1 MFTGLP
7 MLSEEQI
14 KKIISA
20 NESLQVQ
27 LADANAML
35 AAREQE
41 IDYLNTELNEAV
53 ALRSRLD
60 GQENEIESIKNRL
73 GQNQLAAKGAEE
85 REIELQQELTEMALL
100 KRQYNELL
108 QDYAYLQSQ
117 YKEILNEIS
126 FLKERNL
133 QLEKFASLVGE
144 LQSKLENSLLERD
157 SLQQRI
163 RILEAGVYLKEI

>member
-1 MFTGLP
+1 

-41 IDYLNTELNEAV
+41 IEYLSTELAESI
-53 ALRSRLD
+53 ALRSKLD
-60 GQENEIESIKNRL
+60 GQNAQLESI
-73 GQNQLAAKGAEE
+73 QNQLDEKQLAVKGAEE
-85 REIELQQELTEMALL
+85 REVELHHELTEMALL
-100 KRQYNELL
+100 NKQYNELL

-117 YKEILNEIS
+117 FKDIQAQLIDMQQ
-126 FLKERNL
+126 RNL
-133 QLEKFASLVGE
+133 ELEQATAGIGE
-144 LQSKLENSLLERD
+144 LQSRLEI
-157 SLQQRI
+157 SLQ
-163 RILEAGVYLKEI
+163 EGNALKERIALIETQKHLKEL